1 MFRSEAAFPYMKRF
15 EKGGDDGRMKEKD
28 FEAFVRQYEKLVFTV
43 CFQLVKDY
51 GEAQNLTQ
59 DTFLSAYRHIDT
71 YQGDSYKPWLI
82 RIASNKAKDFL
93 RSAYHRK
100 VDTTDDL
107 EALPMQSEKSA
118 EQETVSRDSAAQ
130 IERLIREMEEPYHKV
145 SVLYFLEEKSVEEIA
160 AILER
165 PPKTVE
171 TQLYRARK
179 KLRALLVE
187 RGILV

>member
-1 MFRSEAAFPYMKRF
+1 MK
-15 EKGGDDGRMKEKD
+15 DQD

-51 GEAQNLTQ
+51 GEAQNLAQ
-59 DTFLSAYRHIDT
+59 DTFLSAYQHIDS
-71 YQGDSYKPWLI
+71 YQGDNYKPWLI

-100 VDTTDDL
+100 VDATDDW
-107 EALPMQSEKSA
+107 EALPMKTEGSA
-118 EQETVSRDSAAQ
+118 EQETISRDSARI
-130 IERLIREMEEPYHKV
+130 IEEIIRSLEEPYLKV
-145 SVLYFLEEKSVEEIA
+145 SVLYFLEEKSLEEISR
-160 AILER
+160 ILER

-179 KLRALLVE
+179 KLKTVLKE
-187 RGILV
+187 RGIVI

>member
-1 MFRSEAAFPYMKRF
+1 MS
-15 EKGGDDGRMKEKD
+15 RMREQD

-43 CFQLVKDY
+43 CYQLVKDY

-59 DTFLSAYRHIDT
+59 DTFLSAYRHIDSYT
-71 YQGDSYKPWLI
+71 GDNYKPWLI

-93 RSAYHRK
+93 RSAYHRR

-107 EALPMQSEKSA
+107 EALPMQAESSA
-118 EQETVSRDSAAQ
+118 EQETVSRDSA
-130 IERLIREMEEPYHKV
+130 RLIAELIQSLEEPYHKV
-145 SVLYFLEEKSVEEIA
+145 SVLYFLEEKSIEEIA
-160 AILER
+160 GILER

-179 KLRALLVE
+179 KLRAVLTE
-187 RGILV
+187 RGIFV

>member
-1 MFRSEAAFPYMKRF
+1 
-15 EKGGDDGRMKEKD
+15 MKEKD